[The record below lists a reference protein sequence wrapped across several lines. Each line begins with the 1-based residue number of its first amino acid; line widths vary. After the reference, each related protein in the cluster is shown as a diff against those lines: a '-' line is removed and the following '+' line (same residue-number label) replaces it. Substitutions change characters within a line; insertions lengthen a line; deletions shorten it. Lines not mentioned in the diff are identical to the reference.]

1 MATQTTPAA
10 TATRVSWA
18 MEADYLQACNCDYGC
33 PCEFEAPPTKGFCEG
48 VGAWRITKG
57 NYGSVR
63 LDGLGFGFA
72 ARWPG
77 ALHQGN
83 GTAALFFD
91 ERADAKQR
99 EALLQIASGK
109 AGGMPFEIIAA
120 TLTKVLEPQFVPLAF
135 DIKGRESSA
144 SMGKAVTMSFEPIKN
159 PVTGQPEGLRVEHE
173 TGFLFKS
180 ADCVSAKAWKAA
192 VGELNFSGSGQAGF
206 VARVKYGN

>member
-91 ERADAKQR
+91 ERADAQQR

-120 TLTKVLEPQFVPLAF
+120 IMMAH
-135 DIKGRESSA
+135 IA
-144 SMGKAVTMSFEPIKN
+144 
-159 PVTGQPEGLRVEHE
+159 
-173 TGFLFKS
+173 KS
-180 ADCVSAKAWKAA
+180 AQRSPTPHAPRSGALIAMPIAAHGMARAW
-192 VGELNFSGSGQAGF
+192 
-206 VARVKYGN
+206 